1 LTNIQ
6 VALKM
11 ETNQGQIDCI
21 EQFDPH
27 IILTGDEIQ
36 YRTNVGKEKAELYID
51 IRKQINPKKK

>member
-1 LTNIQ
+1 
-6 VALKM
+6 M